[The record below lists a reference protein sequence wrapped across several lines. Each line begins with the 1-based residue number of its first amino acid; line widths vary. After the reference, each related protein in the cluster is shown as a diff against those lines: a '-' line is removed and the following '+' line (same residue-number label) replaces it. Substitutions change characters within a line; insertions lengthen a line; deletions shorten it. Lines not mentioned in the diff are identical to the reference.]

1 MLSSLAPHP
10 ALPDH
15 PEFPMMIQVALER
28 FGCTI
33 AELREDYWLGRA
45 WRSLMGDPTLQ
56 GRVARVGMAD
66 VLVMGPRQGPAPLD
80 GTERMAWRM
89 QVEERIMTDTL
100 HAAGDLGMSVRFAS
114 DPVDLAYGRFVSLL
128 ARAVRGDRRWHDLD
142 RYEDDLT
149 AVLIPLA
156 KVEVPSLPGIA
167 AA

>member
-15 PEFPMMIQVALER
+15 PEFPLMIQVALER

-45 WRSLMGDPTLQ
+45 WRSLVGDPTLK

-66 VLVMGPRQGPAPLD
+66 VLVMGPRQGPAPVD

-89 QVEERIMTDTL
+89 QVEERIMLDTG
-100 HAAGDLGMSVRFAS
+100 HAAADLGITVWFAEE
-114 DPVDLAYGRFVSLL
+114 PVDLAYGRFVSLL
-128 ARAVRGDRRWHDLD
+128 ARAIRGDRRWKDLD
-142 RYEDDLT
+142 RYEDDLS
-149 AVLIPLA
+149 AVLVPVA
-156 KVEVPSLPGIA
+156 KVEMKGLPGIA